1 MAKLA
6 EQGKLSRSPISPHS
20 SMLLPMNP
28 HSANMLPMPG
38 FSSKPNSP
46 SKTPMLPLIISR
58 TQSPSNPCSRAQTPS
73 RPQTSSRPLTPNSL
87 MMRSLPTTSHGNP
100 DRIYRRSRSRPVTPT
115 GQITRPL
122 LTPPG
127 LSSTDSFS
135 LRSTLSEVSRVT
147 LNIKSQ
153 LFSVLLQQC
162 SCTRRCPNMTQK
174 QELDQNPKGNGTY
187 TVRFTPRPSVV
198 FYLNQPTS

>member
-1 MAKLA
+1 MSEGYTDFWFRCYRIRSCVRLLHYTTNPLLFLPEVEKDLAKLA
-6 EQGKLSRSPISPHS
+6 EQGKLSRSPIRSPIS
-20 SMLLPMNP
+20 LPINP
-28 HSANMLPMPG
+28 HSANAMPVPG

-46 SKTPMLPLIISR
+46 SKTPMLPLLIGR
-58 TQSPSNPCSRAQTPS
+58 TQSPSNPCSRAQTP
-73 RPQTSSRPLTPNSL
+73 SRPLTPNSL

-135 LRSTLSEVSRVT
+135 LRSTLSEVSHVPRSH
-147 LNIKSQ
+147 I
-153 LFSVLLQQC
+153 FSVTKAKLKYKH
-162 SCTRRCPNMTQK
+162 K
-174 QELDQNPKGNGTY
+174 QTGSSLTSKG
-187 TVRFTPRPSVV
+187 
-198 FYLNQPTS
+198 

>member
-20 SMLLPMNP
+20 SLLLPVNP
-28 HSANMLPMPG
+28 HSANALPMPG

-46 SKTPMLPLIISR
+46 SKTPVLPLVISR

-73 RPQTSSRPLTPNSL
+73 RPMTPNSL

-100 DRIYRRSRSRPVTPT
+100 DRMYRRSRSRPVTPT

-135 LRSTLSEVSRVT
+135 LRSTLSEVSHVACSHERQ
-147 LNIKSQ
+147 I
-153 LFSVLLQQC
+153 FSATKFKNKKT
-162 SCTRRCPNMTQK
+162 SK
-174 QELDQNPKGNGTY
+174 QEVDRNPKD
-187 TVRFTPRPSVV
+187 
-198 FYLNQPTS
+198 